1 VLRRR
6 YCDSVRGVRR
16 EMLPVE
22 DVMRI
27 WCPGMVASAAVSRED
42 GSEEGRRVADL
53 VRGRRVIVV
62 GRWPPREK
70 VVLCNSR

>member
-6 YCDSVRGVRR
+6 YCGSVRGVRR